1 MASKYGRNK
10 RNLLVL
16 LPAIVLLVVILVAQS
31 GAWASPNSQTT
42 VPPAASGT
50 VLLDEY
56 GVDPE
61 ALLSGDGDVR
71 IDLPVGAVNNAQADW
86 RTLRYTPKNVG
97 AGWIPPTDAPYQIG
111 HVFSLDV
118 FTWGIV
124 GGGALP
130 LAGYSFLLPI
140 WVQIN
145 YTGADTTTAAGR
157 NLQVA
162 YNTGVGAPSPWV
174 LLSNQTY
181 GAGYIKGQ
189 ITTLAATR
197 QTWFALIAPP
207 TEQTSAT
214 VSADSSKYG
223 IVQVGVSAT
232 TLANGTT
239 PYALPGAAGLKAYAA
254 TASYSATG
262 IEMKQVLGGTA
273 PFDTVTSVI
282 GATQTTFN
290 KSQTASVPVP
300 PVTVATLYPILV
312 GNATTVYNLTIDFTS
327 ATDTANAPIDT
338 TGTGTSIVKS
348 FLRGDADK
356 GGTVD
361 IVDALFIAQYL
372 AGNRPIADLNG
383 VNAASPQHDGVSGD
397 KTTIVDALYIAQKQA
412 GLRDSSFAQLF

>member
-16 LPAIVLLVVILVAQS
+16 FPAIVLLVIVLVAQS
-31 GAWASPNSQTT
+31 GAWARPTPQTT
-42 VPPAASGT
+42 VPVPLPGQ

-56 GVDPE
+56 GVDAE
-61 ALLSGDGDVR
+61 ALVSVAGDVR
-71 IDLPVGAVNNAQADW
+71 IDLPVGAVTNTQPNW
-86 RTLRYTPKNVG
+86 RTLRYTPEQ
-97 AGWIPPTDAPYQIG
+97 AGWARPNTAPYSIG
-111 HVFSLDV
+111 YYFSV
-118 FTWGIV
+118 EVYTWGIV
-124 GGGALP
+124 GGGGAP
-130 LAGYSFLLPI
+130 LTSYSFLQPI

-145 YTGADTTTAAGR
+145 YTGADVTTAAGR

-162 YNTGVGAPSPWV
+162 YYNGSNWV
-174 LLSNQTY
+174 LLANQTY
-181 GAGYIKGQ
+181 GAGPPTYVKGQ
-189 ITTLAATR
+189 ITTLATTA
-197 QTWFALIAPP
+197 QTWFALVAPP

-254 TASYSATG
+254 TASYSAAG

-383 VNAASPQHDGVSGD
+383 ANAASPQHDGVSGD